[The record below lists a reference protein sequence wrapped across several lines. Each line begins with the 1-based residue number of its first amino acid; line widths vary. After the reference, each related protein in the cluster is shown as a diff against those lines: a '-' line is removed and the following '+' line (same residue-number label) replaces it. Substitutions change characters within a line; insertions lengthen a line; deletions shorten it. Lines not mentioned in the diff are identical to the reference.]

1 MAVTETEHEG
11 EIVTETET
19 ETEKLTKNL
28 RLSIHWDCDTD

>member
-11 EIVTETET
+11 EIVTET